1 MQRSEEVVVMALRG
15 DAVYTKRR
23 LELYEPR
30 DGLRVELFDPM
41 RSAAE
46 LPGARSGALVAG
58 SGFAS
63 LAGLPSW

>member
-1 MQRSEEVVVMALRG
+1 MALRG

-30 DGLRVELFDPM
+30 DGLVRVELLDPM

-63 LAGLPSW
+63 LAGLSSL